1 MILSLIVKK
10 IDTKSTTIFNLY
22 KVISLALKLYNKTLT
37 RIVVKVVVVLL
48 D

>member
-1 MILSLIVKK
+1 MLSLIVRK
-10 IDTKSTTIFNLY
+10 IDTKPTTIFNLY
-22 KVISLALKLYNKTLT
+22 KAISLALKLYNKTLI